1 MTPEVQCAMDEDHA
15 TLNYADLVKGASE
28 FVVWVVLGDGS
39 ALTQDVSRAV
49 LGSGTWLPLPSS
61 GTQNEPVRLMLRRS
75 TTSTSWKF
83 KLASVSLSV
92 LYARRVNVE
101 VYDFQGQLNA
111 EHAVR
116 SVSSAIY

>member
-1 MTPEVQCAMDEDHA
+1 MDEDHA